1 MGMLDPLGVGLAAER
16 LYVNLVEEGAASP
29 AELARRCDL
38 LPTQVH
44 DLVDSLLDLG
54 LVRSQPPDRTAGP
67 EGGTLIAL
75 PAATVLERDADQH
88 ARAARQAADLAREL
102 SSWWS
107 RHHSG
112 VGYADFLRSG
122 DACRAAE
129 SSLLSSARTELL
141 SLTNAP
147 RREPEPGVVE
157 PGPVEPAV
165 SPAADDLDK
174 VPADEL
180 TSAYEESRR
189 RGVES
194 RAVYEQELLRSDAV
208 RHAIV
213 DRARLGEQARVVSR
227 LPVSLTV
234 ADREIAVVGYPATRR
249 DEFHSLLVRPSGLL
263 DLLLQTFEIFWGL
276 GVALPD
282 TAPGADEVA
291 ASGRHAAM
299 ALEREDHDLLRHLVL
314 GVTDQAIAREMGIS
328 TRTVT
333 RRVSRLQERLG
344 VSTRFQLG
352 VRAVERGLL

>member
-1 MGMLDPLGVGLAAER
+1 M
-16 LYVNLVEEGAASP
+16 
-29 AELARRCDL
+29 
-38 LPTQVH
+38 
-44 DLVDSLLDLG
+44 
-54 LVRSQPPDRTAGP
+54 
-67 EGGTLIAL
+67 
-75 PAATVLERDADQH
+75 
-88 ARAARQAADLAREL
+88 
-102 SSWWS
+102 
-107 RHHSG
+107 
-112 VGYADFLRSG
+112 
-122 DACRAAE
+122 
-129 SSLLSSARTELL
+129 
-141 SLTNAP
+141 
-147 RREPEPGVVE
+147 EPGAPEAGALE
-157 PGPVEPAV
+157 PQV
-165 SPAADDLDK
+165 SAAADDLDK
-174 VPADEL
+174 VPAEEL

-194 RAVYEQELLRSDAV
+194 RAVYEQGLLRSDAV

-263 DLLLQTFEIFWGL
+263 DLLLQTFDIFWGL

-282 TAPGADEVA
+282 TAPGADEVVA
-291 ASGRHAAM
+291 GGRAGTAM
-299 ALEREDHDLLRHLVL
+299 TLEREDHALLRHLVL